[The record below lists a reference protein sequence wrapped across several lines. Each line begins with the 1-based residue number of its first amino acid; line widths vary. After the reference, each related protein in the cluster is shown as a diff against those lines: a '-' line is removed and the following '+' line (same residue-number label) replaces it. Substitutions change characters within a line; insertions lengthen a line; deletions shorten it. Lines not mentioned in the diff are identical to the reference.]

1 MNTRTPH
8 HKSHRSLI
16 HKQIDIP
23 LTEAVFQLCTIYLVR
38 NFKGA
43 LDNRAQK
50 LATIVPNMATRSMQN
65 DLAVKFRKLHVPGE
79 PLVLTNVYDAA
90 TASIIA
96 EHPSTKA
103 IATASYAVAASQGI
117 ADEKLTLSQ
126 NLATVRSIATVL
138 KPHGDGLPRIPFT
151 VDIQDGYEDV
161 AATIKEIIAL
171 GAVGCNLED
180 FDNANNR
187 LRPMSQAVERIH
199 LAMQAA
205 RDAGVPDFVI
215 NARTD
220 VLLKHDGANGG
231 SIEDAIERGKAY
243 LEAGACTV
251 FVWGGSARGGVS
263 KEEIQR
269 LVEAFDGRL
278 NVKMN
283 LQEGYLTP
291 REIKEIGVARI
302 SLGPELYRAAMT
314 AFKEKADAVL
324 AYCG

>member
-1 MNTRTPH
+1 MTT
-8 HKSHRSLI
+8 K
-16 HKQIDIP
+16 
-23 LTEAVFQLCTIYLVR
+23 
-38 NFKGA
+38 
-43 LDNRAQK
+43 
-50 LATIVPNMATRSMQN
+50 SMQK
-65 DLAVKFRKLHVPGE
+65 DLAVKFRKLHIPGE

-103 IATASYAVAASQGI
+103 IATASYAIAAAQGI

-126 NLATVRSIATVL
+126 NLAAVRSIVAVL
-138 KPHGDGLPRIPFT
+138 KTNGDGLPRIPLT
-151 VDIQDGYEDV
+151 VDIQDGYDDV
-161 AATIKEIIAL
+161 AATIREIIAL

-187 LRPMSQAVERIH
+187 LRPMPQAVERIQ

-205 RDAGVPDFVI
+205 REAGVPDFVI

-220 VLLKHDGANGG
+220 VLLKHDGENGG
-231 SIEDAIERGKAY
+231 SIEDAVERGRAY

-269 LVEAFDGRL
+269 LVEASDGRL
-278 NVKMN
+278 NVKMT
-283 LQEGYLTP
+283 LQEGYLTVP
-291 REIKEIGVARI
+291 ELKEIRVARI
-302 SLGPELYRAAMT
+302 SLGPELYRAAMK

-324 AYCG
+324 GYCR